1 MTVQVTLQRR
11 VERDD
16 AEAADDLGVVG
27 RLLRSKNEL
36 WEVSLPVGVEDL
48 EHLGREANRGG
59 RRKVELVRVEEREK

>member
-1 MTVQVTLQRR
+1 VTVQVTLQRR

-48 EHLGREANRGG
+48 EHFG
-59 RRKVELVRVEEREK
+59 